1 MPIGLDDNQQHNGW
15 SEYEKLVLYRLD
27 NMSDRITKV
36 EAAIVALQIKSSL
49 WGALGGGLT
58 VAAMLGLWLLKKEL
72 GG

>member
-1 MPIGLDDNQQHNGW
+1 M
-15 SEYEKLVLYRLD
+15 
-27 NMSDRITKV
+27 TKV